1 LCETANILKSERAQL
16 YKNLSEATVQQE
28 KATWDKMG
36 LEKCL
41 KQQEEQML
49 IYESQKE
56 EREENQSILRRENL
70 LQLKERDAIA

>member
-1 LCETANILKSERAQL
+1 
-16 YKNLSEATVQQE
+16 VQQE